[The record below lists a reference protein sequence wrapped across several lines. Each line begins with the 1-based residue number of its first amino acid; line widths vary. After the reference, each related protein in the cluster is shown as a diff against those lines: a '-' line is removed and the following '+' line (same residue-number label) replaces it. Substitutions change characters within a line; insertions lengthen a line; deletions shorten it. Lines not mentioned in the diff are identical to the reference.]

1 MMNASPSSAA
11 ESPLHKWLPTITTG
25 IIAAL
30 TIVGMIWTGASQF
43 SEANARIKTLEETV
57 SDLQRTVKS
66 LKPAPTAKEQQC
78 DKVLDRLSIEVTQ
91 DFGNKSV
98 ELRQLA
104 TDMGCVHPSK

>member
-1 MMNASPSSAA
+1 MNATPSSST
-11 ESPLHKWLPTITTG
+11 ENPIHKWLPTIVAGLTAIG
-25 IIAAL
+25 I
-30 TIVGMIWTGASQF
+30 IWTGASQF
-43 SEANARIKTLEETV
+43 AEANARIKTLEQSV

-78 DKVLDRLSIEVTQ
+78 DKVLDRLSMEVTQ